1 MLEEYKDFGT
11 AFHRHNQSPITSVC
25 NGDIPLYAID
35 NSLED
40 ENWEELFKKLKDA
53 KKPITK
59 ICEAP
64 KTHLKSVNEIR
75 PIDTVKRVGYESIP
89 YLASHS
95 EDWLARTATGLKP
108 ARLFSRVED
117 DDFSIYENR
126 VTKTLI
132 DIVITNLRKTEK
144 KLNDAVGQ
152 LEGIINSGV
161 QTTGFGFDY
170 RFQIAL
176 SELLQSSTESDKSRS
191 EKYKKLKEYLKEAR
205 ELLRSY
211 SRLQQSL
218 LYRRLKRTKR
228 VFGSLNETN
237 ILLMDKNYKYV
248 SQLWKYMQNTLK
260 KNLHK
265 TEVEN
270 RETTQQDAERWF
282 MQFCKTLAGY
292 AANNMDF
299 IEQKPFLFYKQDA
312 HLEYSIS
319 DNEGIIHCI
328 LRDSTKRKIPIQ
340 NGLKSPIQAGDN
352 SGKFSFDG
360 HFLYWENDITDDDIE
375 TFCNLFMQNLKGKS
389 KEKIQK
395 EQQDAKYIR
404 NELKK
409 ALVEANMKYGK
420 SSKSHI
426 IIKPVTVEVKVQ
438 DTFDFKKE
446 LLAQGNKIAEE
457 QNADYVIMALPF
469 CNEAEQQIIEY
480 AHNANEKILILPLTI
495 FDINSYRRLQ
505 NVLFRQIGQINED
518 MPGIFSKDDGVH
530 PRLTQCPHCRHKYL
544 YLHCEAT
551 ENTREEMSL
560 VKKEDFYQWDSL
572 FKYKDIVSMI
582 IGKNGFLSVCPK
594 CGKTPSIN
602 NK

>member
-1 MLEEYKDFGT
+1 MLEDYKDFGI
-11 AFHRHNQSPITSVC
+11 AFQWHNQSPIASVR

-40 ENWEELFKKLKDA
+40 ENWEELFKKLQDA

-59 ICEAP
+59 ICETP
-64 KTHLKSVNEIR
+64 KSHLKSVNEIR

-132 DIVITNLRKTEK
+132 DVVITYLRKTEK

-161 QTTGFGFDY
+161 QTTGFGFDH
-170 RFQIAL
+170 RFQMAL
-176 SELLQSSTESDKSRS
+176 SELLRSSTESDKSRS
-191 EKYKKLKEYLKEAR
+191 EKYKKLKECLKEAR
-205 ELLRSY
+205 KLLRSY
-211 SRLQQSL
+211 LRLQQSF
-218 LYRRLKRTKR
+218 LYRKLKRTKR

-248 SQLWKYMQNTLK
+248 SQLWKYMQKTLK
-260 KNLHK
+260 KNLHQ

-270 RETTQQDAERWF
+270 RETSQQDAERWF

-292 AANNMDF
+292 AANNLNF
-299 IEQKPFLFYKQDA
+299 IEQENFLFHKQEA
-312 HLEYSIS
+312 LLEYSIS
-319 DNEGIIHCI
+319 DKNGLIHCV
-328 LRDSTKRKIPIQ
+328 LRDSTKRKMPIQ
-340 NGLKSPIQAGDN
+340 NGLKCPIQARTD

-360 HFLYWENDITDDDIE
+360 QSLYWKNDITDDDIDR
-375 TFCNLFMQNLKGKS
+375 FCNLFLPNLKGKP
-389 KEKIQK
+389 KEKNQK
-395 EQQDAKYIR
+395 EQRDAKHIR
-404 NELKK
+404 DELKK

-420 SSKSHI
+420 LPKSHI
-426 IIKPVTVEVKVQ
+426 IIKPVIVELKTQ
-438 DTFDFKKE
+438 DAFDFKKE
-446 LLAQGNKIAEE
+446 LMAQGNKIAEE
-457 QNADYVIMALPF
+457 QDADYVIMALPF

-480 AHNANEKILILPLTI
+480 AHNVNDKVLILPLTI

-505 NVLFRQIGQINED
+505 NVLLRQIGQINKE

-530 PRLTQCPHCRHKYL
+530 PRLTQCPHCHHKYL

-551 ENTREEMSL
+551 EDTRNEMSL

-572 FKYKDIVSMI
+572 FKYKDIVAMT
-582 IGKNGFLSVCPK
+582 IGKNGFLSVCPN
-594 CGKTPSIN
+594 CGKTPSDC
-602 NK
+602 